1 MARKPRKPARI
12 RAYERTEHDASAIT
26 PYEAECIQE
35 AFDYLNESLFAGALP
50 DAFIRYETKANSDG
64 YYSPNGFSG
73 RSGEFGKDAITLNAD
88 RFVGRTDKQ
97 ILAVLGHNLCHH
109 WQRHCDAEPK
119 RHYHDENWS
128 AKMVEIGLQPSSSGE
143 VGGKVTGQHMSQ
155 YIIPDGPFEQAC
167 DKLIAT
173 GWALN
178 LQSTPRPGPKVKK
191 DPSKAPFICPACTS
205 PKKFWGK
212 PSSRWVCP
220 ECGCLAI
227 LEGADVSASDVIRFR
242 LVQVDEASAAMPID
256 APAPDASYATKQAVK
271 EATLIEEPVKQK
283 RGRPPGN
290 KNKKAAP
297 SYEPKPQHET
307 EHPPV
312 SDFAAHTA
320 RAEGRGHALE
330 DSWRGVGGGTTAF
343 ENSCERCGET
353 FVLFWNE
360 DGKPICVI
368 EPCSPEL
375 KRGRPKGSKNNAKP
389 VAAATYDQTPKR
401 KRGRPKGSKNKP
413 KGMDAGFTSAS

>member
-1 MARKPRKPARI
+1 MARKPAK
-12 RAYERTEHDASAIT
+12 HDASAIT
-26 PYEAECIQE
+26 PFEAECIQE
-35 AFDYLNESLFAGALP
+35 AFDYLNQSLFAGALP
-50 DAFIRYETKANSDG
+50 DVFIRYETKANSDG

-73 RSGEFGKDAITLNAD
+73 RSGEFGKDTITLNAD

-109 WQRHCDAEPK
+109 WQRHFDTEPK

-143 VGGKVTGQHMSQ
+143 NGGKVTGQHMSQ
-155 YIIPDGPFEQAC
+155 YIIPDGPFDQAC
-167 DKLIAT
+167 NNLIAT

-178 LQSTPRPGPKVKK
+178 LQSTPRPGPKVKTN
-191 DPSKAPFICPACTS
+191 DSKTTFTCPACAQNA
-205 PKKFWGK
+205 WGK
-212 PSSRWVCP
+212 PD
-220 ECGCLAI
+220 LAI
-227 LEGADVSASDVIRFR
+227 LCEPCRIKMQPRTK
-242 LVQVDEASAAMPID
+242 
-256 APAPDASYATKQAVK
+256 AP
-271 EATLIEEPVKQK
+271 
-283 RGRPPGN
+283 
-290 KNKKAAP
+290 AP

-312 SDFAAHTA
+312 PDFAAHTA
-320 RAEGRGHALE
+320 RAEGLGHALE

-353 FVLFWNE
+353 FTLFWNE

-375 KRGRPKGSKNNAKP
+375 MKRKRGRPKGSKNNAKP
-389 VAAATYDQTPKR
+389 VAAASYDQTPKR

-413 KGMDAGFTSAS
+413 KADASLSYDAR